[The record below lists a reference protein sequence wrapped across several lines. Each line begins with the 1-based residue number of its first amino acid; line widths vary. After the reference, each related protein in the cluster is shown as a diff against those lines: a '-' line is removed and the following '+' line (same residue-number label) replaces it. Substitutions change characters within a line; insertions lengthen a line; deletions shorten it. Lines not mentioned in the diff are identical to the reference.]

1 MEMSGMK
8 DELIRMRRELEQI
21 HTETLS
27 RAVQLRYLIE
37 HLKELTD
44 GTSASVPPAE
54 EPPRPA
60 FTQTP
65 PPPPSYSPPQ
75 YQDNVLFEQGP
86 RSRPPMIETT
96 PSEVPQ
102 RAVAVT
108 PQSQAK
114 PPSISKRVMET
125 IDDCIRQGMTMS
137 EIQEETQLPI
147 EQIRQYLLDRRVE
160 IDDPTPE
167 DSPDDINDVPR
178 TAREPEPPRV
188 AVRTRRLV
196 RTQGKSE
203 AREIAATL
211 TNDELTDII
220 AKRRLLTNDDL
231 ADIIAKRKEQQ

>member
-1 MEMSGMK
+1 MEMNGMK

-44 GTSASVPPAE
+44 GTSASAPPAE
-54 EPPRPA
+54 EPLKPA

-75 YQDNVLFEQGP
+75 YQDNVPLEQAP
-86 RSRPPMIETT
+86 ARVPAIERM
-96 PSEVPQ
+96 PSEMPQ
-102 RAVAVT
+102 RAVAAT
-108 PQSQAK
+108 PQVQAK

-147 EQIRQYLLDRRVE
+147 EQIRQHLLDRRVE
-160 IDDPTPE
+160 IDDPMPE
-167 DSPDDINDVPR
+167 DLPDDINDVPR
-178 TAREPEPPRV
+178 TAREPEAPRPV
-188 AVRTRRLV
+188 VRTRRLAKA
-196 RTQGKSE
+196 QGEPVS
-203 AREIAATL
+203 REQAAAL
-211 TNDELTDII
+211 SDDEL
-220 AKRRLLTNDDL
+220 L
-231 ADIIAKRKEQQ
+231 DIIAKRKPRR

>member
-1 MEMSGMK
+1 MEMNRMK

-44 GTSASVPPAE
+44 GASAPVPPAE
-54 EPPRPA
+54 EPLRPA
-60 FTQTP
+60 FTQAP
-65 PPPPSYSPPQ
+65 PPQ
-75 YQDNVLFEQGP
+75 YEDNVPLEQAP
-86 RSRPPMIETT
+86 ARAPAIERM
-96 PSEVPQ
+96 PLEVPQ
-102 RAVAVT
+102 RAVAAT
-108 PQSQAK
+108 PQVQAK

-147 EQIRQYLLDRRVE
+147 EQIRQYLLERRVD

-178 TAREPEPPRV
+178 TARELEPPRPV
-188 AVRTRRLV
+188 VRTRRLAKAQAEPV
-196 RTQGKSE
+196 S
-203 AREIAATL
+203 REQAAAL
-211 TNDELTDII
+211 SDDEL
-220 AKRRLLTNDDL
+220 L
-231 ADIIAKRKEQQ
+231 DIIAKRKPRR

>member
-1 MEMSGMK
+1 MEMNGMR

-44 GTSASVPPAE
+44 GASASAPPAE
-54 EPPRPA
+54 EPLRPA
-60 FTQTP
+60 FTQAPSP
-65 PPPPSYSPPQ
+65 PPYSPPQ
-75 YQDNVLFEQGP
+75 YQDNVPLE
-86 RSRPPMIETT
+86 PPQARLPAIERM

-147 EQIRQYLLDRRVE
+147 EQIRQHLLDRRVE
-160 IDDPTPE
+160 IDDPMPE
-167 DSPDDINDVPR
+167 DLPDDINDVPR
-178 TAREPEPPRV
+178 TAREPEAPRPV
-188 AVRTRRLV
+188 VRTRRLAKA
-196 RTQGKSE
+196 QGEPVS
-203 AREIAATL
+203 REQAAAL
-211 TNDELTDII
+211 SDDEL
-220 AKRRLLTNDDL
+220 L
-231 ADIIAKRKEQQ
+231 DIIAKRKPRR